1 MTRHDEAL
9 PTRSADG
16 LAALDVFYSEFN
28 EINFYVEDADQEN
41 LYEVILRR
49 LFPGVK
55 VDRIFPLGGKDA
67 VLRHASSSANEN
79 LPAFRAYIL
88 DKDFDDLLEKKVT
101 HPNVF
106 YLDRFCIENYL
117 LDENAFVEIVIESL
131 PRKHRQDVETTLNL
145 RLVIEATFA
154 SLRALFVCFACVQ
167 RFELGLQNC
176 GCAPEMYCRK
186 KRLWECNPTAL
197 AKYINQ
203 VVAAG
208 IKAAINPPIVD
219 PITDTRMLDALEM
232 EDHKLVSG
240 KHVAAMLFH
249 YIKSKFTIGTITF
262 DSFLFRLAKNGSLDS
277 LHDLVPNIVRGVN
290 TFNSGTR

>member
-101 HPNVF
+101 RPNVF

-131 PRKHRQDVETTLNL
+131 PRKHRQED
-145 RLVIEATFA
+145 
-154 SLRALFVCFACVQ
+154 
-167 RFELGLQNC
+167 
-176 GCAPEMYCRK
+176 RK
-186 KRLWECNPTAL
+186 S
-197 AKYINQ
+197 
-203 VVAAG
+203 VV
-208 IKAAINPPIVD
+208 
-219 PITDTRMLDALEM
+219 
-232 EDHKLVSG
+232 
-240 KHVAAMLFH
+240 
-249 YIKSKFTIGTITF
+249 
-262 DSFLFRLAKNGSLDS
+262 
-277 LHDLVPNIVRGVN
+277 
-290 TFNSGTR
+290 